1 MIIVGEDRSL
11 LLPNSFLVGYGC
23 KNCVWK
29 DYGQCPKGF
38 TKEGESTDEGYC
50 QEIVD
55 FFNSLHDGGGRGS
68 LSAVKE
74 KFHLYVQELQALA
87 DKRKYHR
94 LQGEY
99 DLRRAEGWDYKELAK
114 LRMELESYK
123 IWWARLSESVV
134 KGLGRVADRES
145 RKQEGKKQIMNVQQL
160 NVLMK
165 ESADRLKL
173 EVKGD

>member
-1 MIIVGEDRSL
+1 
-11 LLPNSFLVGYGC
+11 
-23 KNCVWK
+23 VWK

-87 DKRKYHR
+87 DKSKYHV
-94 LQGEY
+94 LQAEY
-99 DLRRAEGWDYKELAK
+99 DAKTADGCDYKELGR
-114 LRMELESYK
+114 LRMEIDSYK

-134 KGLGRVADRES
+134 KGLGRIVDREG
-145 RKQEGKKQIMNVQQL
+145 RKDEVRGQVMNVQQL
-160 NVLMK
+160 NILMK
-165 ESADRLKL
+165 ESAERLKL
-173 EVKGD
+173 EGIDND